1 MQIES
6 RKEETSLSALA
17 RRVKAAEVIVEVAKR
32 RRVPSRNEN
41 FLRLMKMKKISMSI
55 KGEKTQ
61 KFSEEKLR
69 KIKKSH
75 LKEILPKVMP
85 STPHNT
91 SQYLIHNFTKSRKEN
106 VFNLISNYTNYL
118 EPDIE
123 DMITEDVM
131 TIEDLCVS
139 GGSMMDII
147 ISRGGPVEIEQEEN
161 DMIQLDQM
169 EEKTN
174 FTNFTPKETS
184 RLSQDYS
191 EYEEESTVDENN
203 FFVTVKNQ
211 NQNQNENEIE
221 DKFNNYNNYDN
232 YSIDIYK
239 EEHSKLIEQIQLEKI
254 SSQHR
259 EIQHLILKL
268 RSRETINGTESKG

>member
-1 MQIES
+1 LGIGDWGLGQSPIPNP
-6 RKEETSLSALA
+6 L
-17 RRVKAAEVIVEVAKR
+17 
-32 RRVPSRNEN
+32 
-41 FLRLMKMKKISMSI
+41 
-55 KGEKTQ
+55 
-61 KFSEEKLR
+61 
-69 KIKKSH
+69 
-75 LKEILPKVMP
+75 
-85 STPHNT
+85 
-91 SQYLIHNFTKSRKEN
+91 
-106 VFNLISNYTNYL
+106 
-118 EPDIE
+118 
-123 DMITEDVM
+123 
-131 TIEDLCVS
+131 
-139 GGSMMDII
+139 